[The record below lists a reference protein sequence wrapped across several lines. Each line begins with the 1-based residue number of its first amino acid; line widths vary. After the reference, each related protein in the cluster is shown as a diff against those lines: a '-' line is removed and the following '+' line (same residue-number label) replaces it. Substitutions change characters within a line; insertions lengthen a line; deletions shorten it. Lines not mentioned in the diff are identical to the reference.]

1 MCPHFE
7 WSLSHKVI
15 RGIFHLCNV
24 DAKEEKN
31 SYFGAFQVSGL
42 YLGMFNIINNKKMT
56 EYLGGCAK
64 IKCKYCYLCQSFVDP
79 RKGQNQISIGCQGMT
94 KMTKL
99 LLELGKGFK

>member
-7 WSLSHKVI
+7 WSLLHEVI

-24 DAKEEKN
+24 DAKKEKN

-42 YLGMFNIINNKKMT
+42 YSGMFNIINNQKMT

-64 IKCKYCYLCQSFVDP
+64 IKCKYCYLCMSEFCQSMEGTKPNLRWVP
-79 RKGQNQISIGCQGMT
+79 RDD
-94 KMTKL
+94 
-99 LLELGKGFK
+99 